1 MVSFTP
7 RPLYLRGNSLRD
19 PVSRKLGGPQG
30 QSGRFGHGKSL
41 LPLPGME
48 PRFVVCPA
56 RSLVIVPT
64 ALVRLSQLTT
74 QPNQFD
80 KEALNSIRATE
91 RNMYIRSGNSVT
103 NSMLLLA
110 ELVMKLA
117 LTSACNVVPVLN
129 QLNSAHSLAS

>member
-1 MVSFTP
+1 
-7 RPLYLRGNSLRD
+7 
-19 PVSRKLGGPQG
+19 
-30 QSGRFGHGKSL
+30 
-41 LPLPGME
+41 ME

-117 LTSACNVVPVLN
+117 LTSASNVVPVLN